1 MLSNRS
7 LLIQWSIFR
16 CQFAF
21 QLPSKLHGINANP
34 PWLVTKDFSSFPVGN
49 SRNVKTS
56 GIRWGLKE
64 FLGRISYDIQ
74 KKLHLC
80 LEISLHQITWH
91 EWVLDQDRQNQLL
104 VTLSFAYDKSA
115 LRCIRSLA
123 ENSKKEAQQESPLN
137 TWNAKIWGRQISPG
151 SKVRES

>member
-7 LLIQWSIFR
+7 LLIQGSIFR
-16 CQFAF
+16 CQFCLSTSVQAAWNKRKSPMACN
-21 QLPSKLHGINANP
+21 QRLQLLPSWK
-34 PWLVTKDFSSFPVGN
+34 
-49 SRNVKTS
+49 
-56 GIRWGLKE
+56 LKE
-64 FLGRISYDIQ
+64 RQNVRHPMGIERISWKDIIRHT